1 MTSAL
6 ASYCAASGADGL
18 SRLLE
23 SLLAAAE
30 AIDQGEA
37 RTFILVFLLVIFML
51 PLFNELKQL
60 FGGVLAVAEGTPW
73 VG

>member
-1 MTSAL
+1 MTSAAAL
-6 ASYCAASGADGL
+6 APLLAASGPDGL

-30 AIDQGEA
+30 TIDQGEA
-37 RTFILVFLLVIFML
+37 RTFIFIFLLVIFIL

-60 FGGVLAVAEGTPW
+60 LGGVLAVGDGTP
-73 VG
+73 